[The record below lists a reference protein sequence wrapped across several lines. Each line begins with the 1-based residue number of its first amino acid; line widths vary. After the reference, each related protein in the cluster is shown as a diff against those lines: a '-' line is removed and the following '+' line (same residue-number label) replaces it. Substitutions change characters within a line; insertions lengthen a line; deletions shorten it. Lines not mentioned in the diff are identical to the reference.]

1 MLQNRFL
8 VQRIIPLIDSKY
20 IRLILCKGLNVYS
33 SKHWRFCF
41 FYCDI
46 PVYLDIGIDIFEI
59 LNVLF
64 KCKRTQIKIMMSITS
79 IGKFIMMYEQ
89 TTQKSRRWRF

>member
-1 MLQNRFL
+1 MYTAVSTEVF
-8 VQRIIPLIDSKY
+8 VFST
-20 IRLILCKGLNVYS
+20 
-33 SKHWRFCF
+33 
-41 FYCDI
+41 DI

-89 TTQKSRRWRF
+89 TIQKSRRRRF